1 MTRSP
6 AAGHATAQRGW
17 ATGPLS
23 PVETAAA
30 RRLGDAVDTAELKR
44 TWALAESL
52 GDEVP
57 LFFYSHLFL
66 THPELRSMFPVSMA
80 TQRDRLVG
88 ALGRIVS
95 NVDELDEVTE
105 FIQQLGRDHRRFEVI
120 AAHYNH
126 VGASLLATL
135 KHFLG
140 EGWTPDVAGDWADAY
155 GVIASVMV
163 QAAEASEDSS
173 PSSWPAEV
181 TAVERRG
188 LDIAVIQVR
197 PEPQLPYQPGQSVA
211 VEIPARPRLWR
222 YLSPANAPRRD
233 GSIEFHVQMVPG
245 GQVSSTMVRS
255 LRVGET
261 VRLGAAV
268 GQELTLDEDERHRD
282 LIMVAGGTGLAP
294 LRAHLERI
302 DQEWQST
309 GQAPQVQ
316 LFHGAR
322 LPWSLYENRLLQNL
336 ARRPWFTYT
345 PVVSDDPSYPGRK
358 GLVGDAAAD
367 SGSLRGRL
375 ALVCGSPQMV
385 RHTVSRLR
393 AGGIAHADVRFE
405 QFATLDEDSHAE
417 HHHTHDPQPA
427 GLPHGD

>member
-1 MTRSP
+1 MD
-6 AAGHATAQRGW
+6 
-17 ATGPLS
+17 
-23 PVETAAA
+23 TAA
-30 RRLGDAVDTAELKR
+30 LKH
-44 TWALAESL
+44 TWSLAQGL

-66 THPELRSMFPVSMA
+66 SHPELRAMFPVSMA

-140 EGWTPDVAGDWADAY
+140 ELWTPEVASDWAEAY
-155 GVIASVMV
+155 GVIATVMV

-173 PSSWPAEV
+173 PPSWPAEV

-188 LDIAVIQVR
+188 LDVSVIQVR
-197 PEPQLPYQPGQSVA
+197 PEPHLPYQPGQSVA

-255 LRVGET
+255 LQAGET

-282 LIMVAGGTGLAP
+282 LLMVAGGTGLAP

-309 GQAPQVQ
+309 GQAPRVH

-336 ARRPWFTYT
+336 ATRPWFTYT

-367 SGSLRGRL
+367 SGSVQGRL

-393 AGGIAHADVRFE
+393 TAGIPQADVRFE
-405 QFATLDEDSHAE
+405 QFATLDEDSHAG
-417 HHHTHDPQPA
+417 HHHAHDPQPA
-427 GLPHGD
+427 GLPHGE

>member
-1 MTRSP
+1 MD
-6 AAGHATAQRGW
+6 
-17 ATGPLS
+17 
-23 PVETAAA
+23 TAA
-30 RRLGDAVDTAELKR
+30 LKE
-44 TWALAESL
+44 TWALAEGL

-66 THPELRSMFPVSMA
+66 SHPELRSMFPVSMA

-95 NVDELDEVTE
+95 GVDQLDEVAG

-120 AAHYNH
+120 AAHYNA

-140 EGWTPDVAGDWADAY
+140 ERWTEDVAADWAEAY
-155 GVIASVMV
+155 GVIATVMV
-163 QAAEASEDSS
+163 QAAEASERTS
-173 PSSWPAEV
+173 PAYWSGRVAS
-181 TAVERRG
+181 VERRG
-188 LDIAVIQVR
+188 LDLAVIQVR
-197 PEPQLPYQPGQSVA
+197 PEHELPFVPGQSVA
-211 VEIPARPRLWR
+211 VEVASRPRLWR

-233 GSIEFHVQMVPG
+233 GSIEFHVQIVPG
-245 GQVSSTMVRS
+245 GQVSSTIVRS
-255 LRVGET
+255 LDVGDT

-268 GQELTLDEDERHRD
+268 GQELTLDERERDRDRD

-302 DQEWQST
+302 DQDWKST
-309 GQAPQVQ
+309 GRAPHVH

-322 LPWSLYENRLLQNL
+322 LPWNLYENRLFQNL
-336 ARRPWFTYT
+336 AGRPWFTYT

-358 GLVGDAAAD
+358 GFVGDVAAE
-367 SGSLRGRL
+367 SGPLRARL
-375 ALVCGSPQMV
+375 ALVCGSPAMV

-393 AGGIAHADVRFE
+393 DAGMPHDDVRFE
-405 QFATLDEDSHAE
+405 QFATLDEVSQAV
-417 HHHTHDPQPA
+417 HHQTHDPQPSRLSQSA
-427 GLPHGD
+427 

>member
-1 MTRSP
+1 VNTS
-6 AAGHATAQRGW
+6 A
-17 ATGPLS
+17 
-23 PVETAAA
+23 
-30 RRLGDAVDTAELKR
+30 LKE

-66 THPELRSMFPVSMA
+66 SHPELRSMFPVSMA

-95 NVDELDEVTE
+95 NVDQLDEVTE

-120 AAHYNH
+120 AEHYNA

-140 EGWTPDVAGDWADAY
+140 ERWTDEVAADWAEAY
-155 GVIASVMV
+155 GLIASVMV
-163 QAAEASEDSS
+163 QAAEASERTS
-173 PSSWPAEV
+173 PPSWSGEV

-197 PEPQLPYQPGQSVA
+197 PEPRLDFAPGQSMA

-222 YLSPANAPRRD
+222 YLSPANAPRAD
-233 GSIEFHVQMVPG
+233 GTIEFHVQMVPG
-245 GQVSSTMVRS
+245 GQVSSTLVRS
-255 LRVGET
+255 LEVGET
-261 VRLGAAV
+261 IRLGAPV
-268 GQELTLDEDERHRD
+268 GQELTLDQVERERD

-294 LRAHLERI
+294 MRAHLERI
-302 DQEWQST
+302 DQDWKST
-309 GQAPQVQ
+309 GRAPRVH

-336 ARRPWFTYT
+336 AGRPWFTYT
-345 PVVSDDPSYPGRK
+345 PVVSDDASYPGRK
-358 GLVGDAAAD
+358 GLVGDAAAEA
-367 SGSLRGRL
+367 GPLHGLL
-375 ALVCGSPQMV
+375 ALVCGSPEMV

-393 AGGIAHADVRFE
+393 AGGIAHTDVRFE
-405 QFATLDEDSHAE
+405 QFATLDEDSHDL
-417 HHHTHDPQPA
+417 HHHVHDPQPSR
-427 GLPHGD
+427 LPQSEEGDHA